1 MSSTGLLGV
10 LMPRT
15 RRAVLSEL
23 FRHADKPLHQR
34 ELERLTKLNIKGI
47 QRELNALAKA
57 GIVLAERSGNRVYY
71 RANPRC
77 PIYPELKMLILKT
90 VGLADVLCK
99 ALAPLAPKIKLAYI
113 YGSFATGDTR
123 ADSDVDLM
131 IVGDLSLKDLAA
143 PIAEA
148 QRELAREVNP
158 SVYDV
163 ADYRERLDR
172 TDSFIARVH
181 RGERIILQ
189 GDSDELD

>member
-1 MSSTGLLGV
+1 MLGALLPQTRQLV
-10 LMPRT
+10 L
-15 RRAVLSEL
+15 
-23 FRHADKPLHQR
+23 R
-34 ELERLTKLNIKGI
+34 ELVRSGEEWVHIHALARNAGI
-47 QRELNALAKA
+47 HAANARRELRNLEAA
-57 GIVLAERSGNRVYY
+57 GIAESNRVGGQVHF
-71 RANPRC
+71 RLNPRC
-77 PIYPELKMLILKT
+77 P
-90 VGLADVLCK
+90 
-99 ALAPLAPKIKLAYI
+99 
-113 YGSFATGDTR
+113 GSFATGDTR

>member
-1 MSSTGLLGV
+1 MLGALLPQTRQLV
-10 LMPRT
+10 L
-15 RRAVLSEL
+15 
-23 FRHADKPLHQR
+23 R
-34 ELERLTKLNIKGI
+34 ELVRSGEEWVHIHALARNAGI
-47 QRELNALAKA
+47 HAANARRELRNLEAA
-57 GIVLAERSGNRVYY
+57 GIAESNRVGGQVHF
-71 RANPRC
+71 RLNPRC